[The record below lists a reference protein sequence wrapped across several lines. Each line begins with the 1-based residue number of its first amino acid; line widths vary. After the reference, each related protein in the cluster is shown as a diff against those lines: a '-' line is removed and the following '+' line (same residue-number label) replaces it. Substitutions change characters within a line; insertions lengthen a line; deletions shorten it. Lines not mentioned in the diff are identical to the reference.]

1 MPQAVILSAVR
12 TAVGRAKKGTLANT
26 RPDELAAVALKEA
39 IKRAGVDPKE
49 VEDVILGCAMP
60 EGEQGMN
67 IARLSALLAG
77 LPDSTGGVT
86 INRFCS
92 SGLQSIAMAAQAVM
106 TGMNECVA
114 AGGVESMTMVP
125 MSGNKL
131 SLSPELVDKRPE
143 AYIGMGFTAE
153 NVAAKYGVSRQR
165 QDEFA
170 LASHRKAAAA
180 RQAGKF
186 NDEIVPVNV
195 RVDKLNGTRIE
206 SKHVPFATDELIRE
220 ETTLEG
226 LAGLRPAFNP
236 RGSVTAGNSSP
247 LSDGAAALIIM
258 SDEKAKKLG
267 LKPLARF
274 VSFAVAG
281 VPPEIMGIGPIE
293 AVPKVLKQ
301 AGLKLEDMDVI
312 ELNEAFAAQSL
323 AVIDALKLPME
334 KVNVNGGAIAL
345 GHPLGCS
352 GAKLTVSALHE
363 LQRTGGR
370 YALITMCIGGGQGA
384 AGIIERL

>member
-1 MPQAVILSAVR
+1 MPQAVIVSAVR

-26 RPDELAAVALKEA
+26 RPDELAAVVLKEA
-39 IKRAGVDPKE
+39 IKRAGIEAKD

-77 LPDSTGGVT
+77 MPDSTGGVT
-86 INRFCS
+86 VNRFCS
-92 SGLQSIAMAAQAVM
+92 SGLQTIAMAAQAVM
-106 TGMNECVA
+106 SGMAECVA

-153 NVAAKYGVSRQR
+153 NVAAKYNVSRQR

-180 RQAGKF
+180 RKAGKF
-186 NDEIVPVNV
+186 NDEVTPVNV
-195 RVDKLNGTRIE
+195 RVDKMNGTAVE

-220 ETTLEG
+220 DTTLEG
-226 LAGLRPAFNP
+226 LAGLKPAFNA

-247 LSDGAAALIIM
+247 LSDGAAAVIIM

-281 VPPEIMGIGPIE
+281 VPPEIMGIGPVE

-301 AGLKLEDMDVI
+301 AGLTLEDMDVI

-352 GAKLTVSALHE
+352 GAKLTVTALHE
-363 LQRTGGR
+363 LQRTGGK

>member
-1 MPQAVILSAVR
+1 MPQAVIVSAVR

-26 RPDELAAVALKEA
+26 RPDELAAIVLKEA
-39 IKRAGVDPKE
+39 VKRAGIEPKD

-77 LPDSTGGVT
+77 MPDTTGGVT
-86 INRFCS
+86 VNRFCS
-92 SGLQSIAMAAQAVM
+92 SGLQTIAMAAQSVM
-106 TGMNECVA
+106 TGMAECVA

-153 NVAAKYGVSRQR
+153 NVAAKYNVSRQR

-170 LASHRKAAAA
+170 LASHQKAAAA
-180 RQAGKF
+180 RKAGKF
-186 NDEIVPVNV
+186 NDEITPVNV
-195 RVDKLNGTRIE
+195 RIDKMNGTAVE
-206 SKHVPFATDELIRE
+206 SKHVPFSTDELIRE
-220 ETTLEG
+220 DTNLEG
-226 LAGLRPAFNP
+226 LASLKPAFNV

-247 LSDGAAALIIM
+247 LSDGAAALIVM

-281 VPPEIMGIGPIE
+281 VPPEIMGIGPVE

-352 GAKLTVSALHE
+352 GAKLVVTALHE

>member
-1 MPQAVILSAVR
+1 MPQAVIVSAVR

-26 RPDELAAVALKEA
+26 RPDELAAVVLQEA
-39 IKRAGVDPKE
+39 IKRAGIDPKE

-86 INRFCS
+86 VNRFCS
-92 SGLQSIAMAAQAVM
+92 SGLQTIAMAAQAVM
-106 TGMNECVA
+106 SGMAECVA

-153 NVAAKYGVSRQR
+153 NVAAKYNVSRQR

-170 LASHRKAAAA
+170 LESHRKAAAA
-180 RQAGKF
+180 RKAGKF
-186 NDEIVPVNV
+186 NDEITPVGV
-195 RVDKLNGTRIE
+195 RVDKMNGTAVE

-226 LAGLRPAFNP
+226 LAGLKPAFNA

-281 VPPEIMGIGPIE
+281 VPPEIMGIGPVE

-352 GAKLTVSALHE
+352 GAKLTVTALHE
-363 LQRTGGR
+363 LQRTGGK

>member
-1 MPQAVILSAVR
+1 MPQAVIVSAVR

-26 RPDELAAVALKEA
+26 RPDELAAIVLKEA
-39 IKRAGVDPKE
+39 IKRAGIDAKE

-77 LPDSTGGVT
+77 LPDTTGGVT
-86 INRFCS
+86 VNRFCS
-92 SGLQSIAMAAQAVM
+92 SGLQTIAMAAQAVM
-106 TGMNECVA
+106 SGMAECVA

-125 MSGNKL
+125 MSGNKF

-153 NVAAKYGVSRQR
+153 NVAAKYNVSRHR

-170 LASHRKAAAA
+170 LASHQKAAAA
-180 RQAGKF
+180 RKAGKF
-186 NDEIVPVNV
+186 NDEITPVDV
-195 RVDKLNGTRIE
+195 RIDKMNGTAVE
-206 SKHVPFATDELIRE
+206 SKHVPFSSDELIRE
-220 ETTLEG
+220 DTTLEG
-226 LAGLRPAFNP
+226 LAGLKPAFNP

-281 VPPEIMGIGPIE
+281 VPPEIMGIGPVE

-352 GAKLTVSALHE
+352 GAKLTVTALHE